1 MRKHIFVFPIL
12 FVSLFLKTMQ
22 IIQNLDFKD
31 YLKIDRISAS
41 DLMKILKDPALYH
54 YSKIFKQS
62 DTSSMNFGRKL
73 HLALL
78 EEEKF
83 SFLEIA
89 KTATTMKEG
98 FIGRMEYEYIKEIKR
113 ILKLNSVLNSAFSS
127 DSKSEVSILWEHEDV
142 KLKSKLDLIRLNNDA
157 GFILDVKSTCCDNER
172 DIYKSI
178 KDYRYD
184 IQCLTYVKALKSAY
198 KDLKEVLFWFLFIQ
212 KQPPFRVFVV
222 QMETDFDHEFQ
233 IAIESYKNLPT
244 MEEISKS
251 NVKFLTQGEGYAYHC

>member
-1 MRKHIFVFPIL
+1 MK
-12 FVSLFLKTMQ
+12 
-22 IIQNLDFKD
+22 IIQNLDFKE
-31 YLKIDRISAS
+31 YLKIDRLSAS
-41 DLMKILKDPALYH
+41 SLMKISKDPALYH
-54 YSKIFKQS
+54 YSKIFKQN
-62 DTSSMNFGRKL
+62 DTQSLNFGRKL

-83 SFLEIA
+83 SSLEIA

-98 FIGRMEYEYIKEIKR
+98 FIGKLEYEYIKEIKR

-127 DSKSEVSILWEHEDV
+127 DSKSEVSILWEYEDV
-142 KLKSKLDLIRLNNDA
+142 KLKSRLDLVRINKNA
-157 GFILDVKSTCCDNER
+157 GFILDIKSTSHDNER

-184 IQCLTYVKALKSAY
+184 IQCQTYIKALKSAY

-222 QMETDFDHEFQ
+222 QMETDLDHEFQ
-233 IAIESYKNLPT
+233 IAIENYKNLPT
-244 MEEISKS
+244 MDEISKS
-251 NVKFLTQGEGYAYHC
+251 NVKFLSQGEGYAYYC